1 MTCYSC
7 SSDGDQRGVVV
18 RDSIDL
24 QLIST
29 TIEGALSEPSLDI
42 DNTGNLFPG
51 IVILDDIAINSPSSN
66 YSVWLEGV
74 DAQISGLDLSGDG
87 GGMYWKA
94 RGSNPSSISD
104 SVIWDSPSHCL
115 DLHSHSEL
123 SATDI
128 SMFCDN
134 LPWIDISTVNFTD
147 SSLETRSGEES
158 SFLSLIHI

>member
-51 IVILDDIAINSPSSN
+51 IVILDDIAINSPPPTTPSGWREWMLR
-66 YSVWLEGV
+66 SV
-74 DAQISGLDLSGDG
+74 DL
-87 GGMYWKA
+87 
-94 RGSNPSSISD
+94 
-104 SVIWDSPSHCL
+104 
-115 DLHSHSEL
+115 
-123 SATDI
+123 T
-128 SMFCDN
+128 
-134 LPWIDISTVNFTD
+134 
-147 SSLETRSGEES
+147 
-158 SFLSLIHI
+158 

>member
-1 MTCYSC
+1 M
-7 SSDGDQRGVVV
+7 V

-66 YSVWLEGV
+66 YSVRLEGV

-87 GGMYWKA
+87 GDVLE
-94 RGSNPSSISD
+94 GSRLQ
-104 SVIWDSPSHCL
+104 SVIHL
-115 DLHSHSEL
+115 
-123 SATDI
+123 
-128 SMFCDN
+128 
-134 LPWIDISTVNFTD
+134 
-147 SSLETRSGEES
+147 
-158 SFLSLIHI
+158 